1 MTKFGE
7 LLGSPYGPADNH
19 TASQFLHIVPH
30 TTNNN
35 NHTCLVAQLSQLSL
49 DLVVNLGSLL
59 GLSELSSDGLL
70 ALVVCSTLD
79 LPPLLES
86 IANRLVICKKDRV
99 K

>member
-7 LLGSPYGPADNH
+7 SLGSPYGPADNH

-49 DLVVNLGSLL
+49 DLIVNLGSLL
-59 GLSELSSDGLL
+59 SLGELSSNGLL
-70 ALVVCSTLD
+70 ALVVGSALN

-86 IANRLVICKKDRV
+86 RVYRSAIC
-99 K
+99 